1 MDQWGMYKYMSMHN
15 LSGTRHNGKD
25 QTNNSI
31 MMTHFSIYGSI
42 VERINLFQ
50 TCQTG
55 QSVYSKNQNHEQDI
69 PIGFR

>member
-31 MMTHFSIYGSI
+31 IMTHFSIYG
-42 VERINLFQ
+42 L
-50 TCQTG
+50 
-55 QSVYSKNQNHEQDI
+55 DL
-69 PIGFR
+69 